1 MKTLRWNTGDWAYQG
16 FATMTTG
23 AGFDKRAYERHHG
36 MDDDEQTVS
45 AYGKAMDQLVEGL
58 KKAGAFGCL
67 RTTPTFRAMRVEH
80 TY

>member
-1 MKTLRWNTGDWAYQG
+1 MKTLRWSTGDWAYQG
-16 FATMTTG
+16 FATMTKSV
-23 AGFDKRAYERHHG
+23 GFDKRAYEQHYD

-45 AYGKAMDQLVEGL
+45 AYGKAMDKLIKDLV
-58 KKAGAFGCL
+58 KAGAFRCL